1 MAFLAG
7 VVKPRSGLVL
17 TPDKGYLVQSRLGPV
32 ARKENYASVAE
43 LLQALRLR
51 RDERLAWAITDAL
64 TNNET
69 FFFRDRAPF
78 EQFRDVVLPVLAA
91 ARQGGSLRVWSAG
104 CSTGQ
109 EPYSLAMLMAEC
121 AERYPGVS
129 LDILATDISPRV
141 LELAQA
147 GIYTQFEV
155 QRGLPIRLLV
165 KYFSKVEDN
174 WRLAARLRRAVEFR
188 ASNLLDESASLGRF
202 DVIFCRN
209 VLVYFDAATKAAVL
223 GRLARQ
229 LAPDGALV
237 LGKSETPEGFT
248 EEFQPVEGRPGL
260 FTRAGPRR
268 AAAA

>member
-91 ARQGGSLRVWSAG
+91 ARQGGSLAVWSAPVARRAG
-104 CSTGQ
+104 A
-109 EPYSLAMLMAEC
+109 YSLAMLMEEARDASRAC
-121 AERYPGVS
+121 RWTS
-129 LDILATDISPRV
+129 RHRHLARGCWSG
-141 LELAQA
+141 AG

-155 QRGLPIRLLV
+155 QRGLPI
-165 KYFSKVEDN
+165 
-174 WRLAARLRRAVEFR
+174 A
-188 ASNLLDESASLGRF
+188 
-202 DVIFCRN
+202 C
-209 VLVYFDAATKAAVL
+209 
-223 GRLARQ
+223 
-229 LAPDGALV
+229 
-237 LGKSETPEGFT
+237 
-248 EEFQPVEGRPGL
+248 
-260 FTRAGPRR
+260 
-268 AAAA
+268 